1 MAYAIDHTVEID
13 TSDEPP
19 LIRNSNDN
27 TMKSSWLELDDIV
40 LKPSL
45 VSTTYA
51 LLKLRTIILFRDLQR
66 LYLMILVPLLCCGV
80 GLYLNSIQVVLPTVR
95 SIELSNE
102 TYGENSRI
110 AVVGGKKINYKKGL
124 KSIKILFRFSTAN
137 LTFNSFPNPLNFHS

>member
-1 MAYAIDHTVEID
+1 MAYAIDHTVEIET

-19 LIRNSNDN
+19 LIRASHDQ
-27 TMKSSWLELDDIV
+27 TIKSSWMELDDIV
-40 LKPSL
+40 LKPCL
-45 VSTTYA
+45 LSTTYA

-110 AVVGGKKINYKKGL
+110 VVVGGKKRK
-124 KSIKILFRFSTAN
+124 IKFKFFWRVS
-137 LTFNSFPNPLNFHS
+137 